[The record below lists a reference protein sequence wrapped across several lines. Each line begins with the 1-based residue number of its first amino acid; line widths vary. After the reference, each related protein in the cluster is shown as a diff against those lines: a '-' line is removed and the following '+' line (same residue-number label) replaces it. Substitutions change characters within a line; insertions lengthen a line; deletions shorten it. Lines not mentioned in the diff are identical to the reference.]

1 MKKIVIVLVALL
13 LCGCDK
19 VSVMYCDGDD
29 VMKDKVCYKETLTDE
44 N

>member
-19 VSVMYCDGDD
+19 VSVMYCDDMD
-29 VMKDKVCYKETLTDE
+29 VMKDKVCYKET
-44 N
+44 